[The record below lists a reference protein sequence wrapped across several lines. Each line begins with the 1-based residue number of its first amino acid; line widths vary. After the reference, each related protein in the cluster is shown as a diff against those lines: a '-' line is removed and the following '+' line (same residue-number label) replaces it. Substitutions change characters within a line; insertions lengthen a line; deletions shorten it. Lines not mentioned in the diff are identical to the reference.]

1 MWDWW
6 WKVTPAPRIITKLP
20 PSLTGHPPAT
30 NLLLS
35 VFQCSEL
42 CPACMSHESY
52 FYSVQY
58 SQWAGHRHCMFMNAS
73 ITAWL
78 GDVTSWSAD
87 QRLAAGETRP
97 SAASRIFPRR

>member
-1 MWDWW
+1 MPSPAPGLGCLLLLARGLWRTGMWDWW

-20 PSLTGHPPAT
+20 PSLSGHPPAT

-58 SQWAGHRHCMFMNAS
+58 SRWAGHRHCMFMNAS
-73 ITAWL
+73 ITA
-78 GDVTSWSAD
+78 
-87 QRLAAGETRP
+87 
-97 SAASRIFPRR
+97 

>member
-20 PSLTGHPPAT
+20 PSLSGHPPAT

-35 VFQCSEL
+35 VFECSEL

-58 SQWAGHRHCMFMNAS
+58 SRWAGHRHCMFMNAS
-73 ITAWL
+73 ITA
-78 GDVTSWSAD
+78 GRCD
-87 QRLAAGETRP
+87 QVER
-97 SAASRIFPRR
+97 